1 MAAATLDSVT
11 KQLEDDNAIIFRK
24 MNRVDAKQ
32 DEAIKIQTFQLKT
45 LTAMLDL
52 QLDDSA
58 AARERAREAARLG
71 EAEPAGVP
79 DAKAE
84 EAKAGGFFSKM
95 GKAVMNPIGAMGK
108 GMKSIGKGIEG
119 FLKGLARGLAA
130 FANPMHFQYSLQDL
144 LRHLKY
150 SK

>member
-58 AARERAREAARLG
+58 AARERAREAARTC
-71 EAEPAGVP
+71 
-79 DAKAE
+79 
-84 EAKAGGFFSKM
+84 
-95 GKAVMNPIGAMGK
+95 
-108 GMKSIGKGIEG
+108 
-119 FLKGLARGLAA
+119 RCT
-130 FANPMHFQYSLQDL
+130 
-144 LRHLKY
+144 
-150 SK
+150 